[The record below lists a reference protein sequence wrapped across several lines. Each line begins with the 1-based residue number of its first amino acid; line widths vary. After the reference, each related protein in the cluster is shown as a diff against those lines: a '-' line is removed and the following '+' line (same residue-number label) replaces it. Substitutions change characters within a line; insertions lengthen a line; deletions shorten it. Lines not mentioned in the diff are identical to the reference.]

1 MTPPMQRRIYM
12 DWNATAPLRP
22 AARHALVAATE
33 ICGNPSS
40 VHGFGREARRLIDQA
55 RARLAAVVGAKVQDV
70 VFTSGGT
77 EANALMLANRGARRL
92 IASAIEHDSILKPAL
107 AAGAATI
114 HVDRNGVIDLDH
126 LRALLT
132 QSGEP
137 ALVSVMLANNETGV
151 IQPVAEAARLAHEFG
166 AQLHCDAAQ
175 AIGRIPV
182 GLAALGA
189 DYLSISG
196 HKFGAP
202 LGVGAL
208 VLNSAALGHHE
219 IAPLL
224 QGGGQ
229 ERNRRAGTEN
239 APAIAGLGAA
249 VAELHEEEAEKV
261 SAMRELL
268 EKRLLAATP
277 DARILGIGAPRLP
290 NTTCIAAGTKP
301 SETQVMAFD
310 LAGIAVSAGSACSSG
325 KVKSSHVVSAMGY
338 DAETAARAI
347 RISLGWGTIPADID
361 AFVAAWTHI
370 QSGDRR
376 IQPAA

>member
-1 MTPPMQRRIYM
+1 
-12 DWNATAPLRP
+12 LRP

-40 VHGFGREARRLIDQA
+40 VHGFGREARRVVDQA
-55 RARLAAVVGAKVQDV
+55 RARLAALIGAKVQDV
-70 VFTSGGT
+70 IFTSGGT
-77 EANALMLANRGARRL
+77 EANALILANRGSRRL
-92 IASAIEHDSILKPAL
+92 IVSAIEHDSILRPAL
-107 AAGAATI
+107 AIGASVI
-114 HVDRNGVIDLDH
+114 RVDRRGVIDLDH
-126 LRALLT
+126 LRALLAS
-132 QSGEP
+132 SGEP

-151 IQPVAEAARLAHEFG
+151 IQPIAEAAQLAHEFG
-166 AQLHCDAAQ
+166 GQLHSDASQ
-175 AIGRIPV
+175 AIGRVPV
-182 GLAALGA
+182 DLAALGA
-189 DYLSISG
+189 DYLTISG

-208 VLNSAALGHHE
+208 VLNSAVLGHHA

-239 APAIAGLGAA
+239 VAAIAGLGAA
-249 VAELHEEEAEKV
+249 IAEFDENEAEKV
-261 SAMRELL
+261 AAMRTLL
-268 EKRLLAATP
+268 EKRLLAVTP
-277 DARILGIGAPRLP
+277 EARVLGIDAQRLG
-290 NTTCIAAGTKP
+290 NTTCIAAGPKS

-325 KVKSSHVVSAMGY
+325 KVKPSHVATAMGF
-338 DAETAARAI
+338 DAATAGSTI
-347 RISLGWGTIPADID
+347 RISLGWANMPSDVD

-370 QSGDRR
+370 QTSDRQ

>member
-1 MTPPMQRRIYM
+1 MQRRIYM

-22 AARHALVAATE
+22 AARHALVTATE

-40 VHGFGREARRLIDQA
+40 VHGFGRDARRLIDQS
-55 RARLAAVVGAKVQDV
+55 RAQLAALLGAKVQDV

-92 IASAIEHDSILKPAL
+92 IVSAIEHDSILKPAL
-107 AAGAATI
+107 ATGASVI
-114 HVDRNGVIDLDH
+114 RVDRNGVIDLDH
-126 LRALLT
+126 LRTLLME
-132 QSGEP
+132 SGEP

-166 AQLHCDAAQ
+166 AQFHCDASQ

-182 GLAALGA
+182 DLAALGA

-249 VAELHEEEAEKV
+249 VGELDSGEAEKV
-261 SAMRELL
+261 SALRALL
-268 EKRLLAATP
+268 EKRLLAVTP
-277 DARILGIGAPRLP
+277 EACILGIEAPRLP
-290 NTTCIAAGTKP
+290 NTICIATGTKP

-325 KVKSSHVVSAMGY
+325 KVKPSHVVSAMGF
-338 DAETAARAI
+338 DAATAARSV
-347 RISLGWGTIPADID
+347 RISLGWGNIPADID

-370 QSGDRR
+370 QSGDRQ